1 MRSALIGIG
10 QMAVY
15 DIAKREMVKRGQKDD
30 TTTHLAAGVAAAM
43 VGTALA
49 LPLDV
54 VKTRA
59 MAAPANERVGLLC
72 GAESLYNAYG
82 ITGIK
87 IYTNVQLNNVYR
99 CQ

>member
-1 MRSALIGIG
+1 
-10 QMAVY
+10 MAFY
-15 DIAKREMVKRGQKDD
+15 DIVKREMIKRGQKDN
-30 TTTHLAAGVAAAM
+30 TMTHLGAGVIATM
-43 VGTALA
+43 VATALT

-87 IYTNVQLNNVYR
+87 MHILN
-99 CQ
+99 